1 MNKNPNQ
8 SILRLKPFLD
18 KMVEQYNQIGFIE
31 NDPISIPH
39 RFSKKQDI
47 EIAAFFAAILAW
59 GQRKTIIS
67 KCRLLMDMMDNTP
80 HDFIVNHTANDIRH
94 IGTFKHRTFNAED
107 LRYFLAFLKQQYLH
121 HNSLEKAFI
130 PTDFNGDVKNALAH
144 FNSYFFSL
152 PDYPQRTQ
160 KHIATPIRKSA
171 CKRLNMFLRWM
182 VRKDDSGVD
191 FGLWT
196 TIQPSQLIC
205 PIDVH
210 VNRVANELGIICCKN
225 ADWQTAVELT
235 DKLKTLDANDPVKYD
250 FALFGI
256 GVESASRITI

>member
-1 MNKNPNQ
+1 MKKNPNE

-18 KMVEQYNQIGFIE
+18 KMEEKYNQIGFIE

-67 KCRLLMDMMDNTP
+67 KCRQLMEMMDDSP
-80 HDFIVNHTANDIRH
+80 HDFIINHTASDIRH
-94 IGTFKHRTFNAED
+94 MDVFKHRTFNAED
-107 LRYFLAFLKQQYLH
+107 LQYFLRFLKFYYQH
-121 HNSLEKAFI
+121 HDSLESAFASSN
-130 PTDFNGDVKNALAH
+130 FNGDMENALTH

-152 PDYPQRTQ
+152 SDYPQRTQ
-160 KHIATPIRKSA
+160 KHIATPARKSA

-182 VRKDDSGVD
+182 VRKDDNRVD
-191 FGLWT
+191 FGLWE

-225 ADWQTAVELT
+225 ADWLTAVELT
-235 DKLKTLDANDPVKYD
+235 NKLKALDSNDPVKYD

-256 GVESASRITI
+256 GVEQNSERPE

>member
-1 MNKNPNQ
+1 MKREPADN

-18 KMVEQYNQIGFIE
+18 KMAERYNQIGFIE

-39 RFSKKQDI
+39 RFTKKQDI

-67 KCRLLMDMMDNTP
+67 KCRQLMGIMDDAP
-80 HDFIVNHTANDIRH
+80 HDFIANYTEKDIRH
-94 IGTFKHRTFNAED
+94 VETFKHRTFNAED
-107 LRYFLAFLKQQYLH
+107 LRYFLRFLKH
-121 HNSLEKAFI
+121 HYRQNDSLETAFI
-130 PTDFNGDVKNALAH
+130 SKYFSGHMEDALTH
-144 FNSYFFSL
+144 FNRYFFSL

-160 KHIATPIRKSA
+160 KHIATPVRKSA
-171 CKRLNMFLRWM
+171 CKRLNMLLRWM
-182 VRKDDSGVD
+182 VRKDECGVD
-191 FGLWT
+191 FGIWE

-210 VNRVANELGIICCKN
+210 VNRIANELGIISCKN
-225 ADWQTAVELT
+225 ADWKTALELT
-235 DKLKTLDANDPVKYD
+235 AKLCMLDSNDPIRYD

-256 GVESASRITI
+256 GIEQNRERP

>member
-1 MNKNPNQ
+1 MKKNPNENM
-8 SILRLKPFLD
+8 LRLKPFLD
-18 KMVEQYNQIGFIE
+18 KMAEKYNQIGFIE

-39 RFSKKQDI
+39 RFTKKQDI

-67 KCRLLMDMMDNTP
+67 KCRQLMEMMDNTP

-94 IGTFKHRTFNAED
+94 MNVYKHRTFNAED
-107 LRYFLAFLKQQYLH
+107 LRYFLAFFKYHYQNH
-121 HNSLEKAFI
+121 DSLENAFI
-130 PTDFNGDVKNALAH
+130 PADFNENMKDTLTY

-152 PDYPQRTQ
+152 PNSPQRTQ
-160 KHIATPIRKSA
+160 KHIATPARKSA

-182 VRKDDSGVD
+182 VRKDDNGVD

-196 TIQPSQLIC
+196 TIQSSQLIC

-210 VNRVANELGIICCKN
+210 VNRVANELDIICCKN

-235 DKLKTLDANDPVKYD
+235 NKLKVLDSEDPAKYD

-256 GVESASRITI
+256 GVEQNSERP